1 MKRTKIL
8 TVLAALL
15 LILGLAA
22 CGMSKDG
29 KENEGSKETGIAS
42 LLAADPA
49 VLEAVVLL
57 AAPPQ
62 PVSTPAQRARAVRAT
77 AALWMVRFLI
87 FVRSFPVFEHDFC

>member
-29 KENEGSKETGIAS
+29 KKMK
-42 LLAADPA
+42 AARKPG
-49 VLEAVVLL
+49 L
-57 AAPPQ
+57 PRCWQ
-62 PVSTPAQRARAVRAT
+62 QIRKQRTRRPNC
-77 AALWMVRFLI
+77 I
-87 FVRSFPVFEHDFC
+87 KS

>member
-1 MKRTKIL
+1 MRLGGL
-8 TVLAALL
+8 TLGIGVIGALL
-15 LILGLAA
+15 HIDGIDQSATFFAA
-22 CGMSKDG
+22 NS
-29 KENEGSKETGIAS
+29 SASSPETS

-62 PVSTPAQRARAVRAT
+62 PVSTPAQRARAVRAA

>member
-29 KENEGSKETGIAS
+29 KENEGSKETGICW
-42 LLAADPA
+42 
-49 VLEAVVLL
+49 
-57 AAPPQ
+57 Q
-62 PVSTPAQRARAVRAT
+62 QIRKQRTRRPNC
-77 AALWMVRFLI
+77 I
-87 FVRSFPVFEHDFC
+87 KS

>member
-1 MKRTKIL
+1 MASIRSATFF
-8 TVLAALL
+8 AANSS
-15 LILGLAA
+15 A
-22 CGMSKDG
+22 S
-29 KENEGSKETGIAS
+29 SPETS

-62 PVSTPAQRARAVRAT
+62 PVSTPAQRARAVRAA